1 MNYKQ
6 SVSVDSFPEAI
17 SILPPAEEDKT
28 MFRSGK
34 VSVLGSKKL
43 FPQSIL
49 KHDSVPTKILP

>member
-28 MFRSGK
+28 MFRNGK
-34 VSVLGSKKL
+34 VSEFWEVKNFSPNQ
-43 FPQSIL
+43 F
-49 KHDSVPTKILP
+49 